1 MEDFKEIK
9 DAVKTAFDSPPATSK
24 KNQKLYYDDNSNEF
38 QYIYNFIA
46 IFWPQSEVHSM
57 NVGVSLGY
65 GPILSWLR
73 IMQTYNI

>member
-38 QYIYNFIA
+38 QFIA

>member
-46 IFWPQSEVHSM
+46 IF
-57 NVGVSLGY
+57 
-65 GPILSWLR
+65 
-73 IMQTYNI
+73 